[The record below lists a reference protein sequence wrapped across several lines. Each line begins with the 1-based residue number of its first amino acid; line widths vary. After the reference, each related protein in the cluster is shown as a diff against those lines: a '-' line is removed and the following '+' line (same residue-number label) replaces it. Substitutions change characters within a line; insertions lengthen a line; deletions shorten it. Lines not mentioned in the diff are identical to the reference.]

1 MKNVSS
7 LRLIVFA
14 SLTVFALGLSLV
26 PLRALTLASETIWG
40 TAGSDVSEGTAVAAD
55 GSAHL
60 VGTTFSADGASN
72 VFLVKTDTTGAVVRQ
87 RTWTDPSNRVEAR
100 SVAVQQS
107 DGSVY
112 VSGLT
117 FLNGGDAF
125 LLKFAADGLLLSQL
139 TWGTPSALES
149 GAAVAVA
156 PDGSVYV
163 AVTPTF
169 GSIGDVSLVKFNAG
183 GIVEWQ
189 KTWSIGGTEPGVA
202 VAPDGSVYVSGVTAR
217 ADGSFAFDTFLLKVD
232 SSGSLIWQRTYAAGE
247 QLDARGGV
255 AVDQTDGSIYVAGA
269 LFASTSKGT
278 IFDVSLLK
286 FTPAGAIVWEKTWG
300 GGDGDEVK
308 GVAVGADGTVALG
321 GSTNSFGVE
330 GDAFV
335 VHLAP
340 DGRGIDARTWGSA
353 SLDSGTGVA
362 FGPDGTIWLAGTVN
376 QSPPYVLGRAPSKTA
391 RLRGTLATPV
401 GSLADAV
408 GTVGD
413 PAGTASDSDG
423 ATGYVEG
430 TDAALVRIT
439 P

>member
-1 MKNVSS
+1 MNNVSS
-7 LRLIVFA
+7 RSIVFA
-14 SLTVFALGLSLV
+14 SLTIFAVGLGLA

-40 TAGSDVSEGTAVAAD
+40 TAGSDIAEGTAIAAD
-55 GSAHL
+55 GSAYL
-60 VGTTFSADGASN
+60 AGTTFSADGTSN
-72 VFLVKTDTTGAVVRQ
+72 VFVVKTGATGAFAWQGAWV
-87 RTWTDPSNRVEAR
+87 DPSNRVEAR

-112 VSGLT
+112 VTGLT

-125 LLKFAADGLLLSQL
+125 LLKFAADGSLLSQL

-149 GAAVAVA
+149 GEAVAVA

-183 GIVEWQ
+183 GVVEWQ

-217 ADGSFAFDTFLLKVD
+217 TDGSFAFDTFLLKLD

-269 LFASTSKGT
+269 LFASTNKST

-286 FTPAGAIVWEKTWG
+286 FTPAGALVWEKSWG
-300 GGDGDEVK
+300 GRDGDEVK
-308 GVAVGADGTVALG
+308 GVAVGPDGTVAIG
-321 GSTNSFGVE
+321 GSTSSFGVE

-340 DGRGIDARTWGSA
+340 DGRAIDARTWGSA
-353 SLDSGTGVA
+353 GLDSGSGVA
-362 FGPDGTIWLAGTVN
+362 FGPDGTIWLAATTE
-376 QSPPYVLGRAPSKTA
+376 QPPPYVFGRAPSKTA
-391 RLRGTLATPV
+391 RLRGTIATPD

-408 GTVGD
+408 GTIGD
-413 PAGTASDSDG
+413 PDG
-423 ATGYVEG
+423 SATLGDGPTGYVG
-430 TDAALVRIT
+430 GFDAALVRMT